1 MKFQGL
7 ADTFNCS
14 LITYTTFLAVTWT
27 DEMTSKWVKNLLK
40 CGFLLDFLYILSR
53 SPMSYVPHPFLSFTE
68 KMNFYQRAMNMI
80 TFMIEEYNYH
90 IHHLPKQKRLYE
102 KYFPNAKKSF
112 HEMFRSSAMVFANTH
127 VSISSARPL
136 LPNMIDIGGIHINE
150 PKPLPDDIRNFLESA
165 ENGFIL
171 FSMGSVIQ
179 ANKWP
184 VSKREAFINTF
195 KNLKL
200 KVIWKYENE
209 TLPNKPDNVYISSW
223 IPQRDILAHPK
234 IKLFISHG
242 GYLSTTEAAY
252 EGVQTLGIPVYG
264 DQMVNAIHHK
274 I

>member
-1 MKFQGL
+1 
-7 ADTFNCS
+7 
-14 LITYTTFLAVTWT
+14 
-27 DEMTSKWVKNLLK
+27 
-40 CGFLLDFLYILSR
+40 
-53 SPMSYVPHPFLSFTE
+53 MSYVPHPFLSFTE

-127 VSISSARPL
+127 VSISSARPVL
-136 LPNMIDIGGIHINE
+136 SNMIDIGGIHINE

-223 IPQRDILAHPK
+223 IPQRDILAHPR

-264 DQMVNAIHHK
+264 DQMVNAIHYK